1 MGSLFHTVI
10 DSNITSSTHIDD
22 DVLDECGHKSHQT
35 TVCRLGHKS
44 HPTTGPIQKYTLFQ
58 CSLFVKIIIMITL
71 KIIITNIKC
80 SLSAWPQISSDNR
93 SNTYTYAHYQCS
105 LFVKII
111 IMTTLKIIIINI
123 KSSLSALQQISSD
136 NRPEVENNGTIR
148 RVAGW
153 DSQSPSPYPFM
164 AVARSKPYT
173 LFYVL

>member
-1 MGSLFHTVI
+1 
-10 DSNITSSTHIDD
+10 
-22 DVLDECGHKSHQT
+22 
-35 TVCRLGHKS
+35 
-44 HPTTGPIQKYTLFQ
+44 
-58 CSLFVKIIIMITL
+58 MITL

-80 SLSAWPQISSDNR
+80 SLSAWPQISSDN
-93 SNTYTYAHYQCS
+93 
-105 LFVKII
+105 
-111 IMTTLKIIIINI
+111 
-123 KSSLSALQQISSD
+123 SLSALPQISSD

>member
-10 DSNITSSTHIDD
+10 DSNITSSTHIDDDD

-44 HPTTGPIQKYTLFQ
+44 HQTTGLIHIYTLFQ

-93 SNTYTYAHYQCS
+93 SNTYIHIISMFSICKNNNNDYPENHY
-105 LFVKII
+105 
-111 IMTTLKIIIINI
+111 
-123 KSSLSALQQISSD
+123 
-136 NRPEVENNGTIR
+136 
-148 RVAGW
+148 
-153 DSQSPSPYPFM
+153 Y
-164 AVARSKPYT
+164 
-173 LFYVL
+173 

>member
-10 DSNITSSTHIDD
+10 DSNITSSTHIDDDD

-44 HPTTGPIQKYTLFQ
+44 HQTTVCWLGHKSHQTTGPIHIYTLFQ

-93 SNTYTYAHYQCS
+93 SNTYTYTHY
-105 LFVKII
+105 
-111 IMTTLKIIIINI
+111 
-123 KSSLSALQQISSD
+123 
-136 NRPEVENNGTIR
+136 
-148 RVAGW
+148 
-153 DSQSPSPYPFM
+153 
-164 AVARSKPYT
+164 
-173 LFYVL
+173 